1 MEIVS
6 GNMKKRKKKG
16 ILRKN
21 ALKNKTN
28 IDIIA
33 KTSLSNVKCVRKYFL
48 DEVTN
53 YIDIYSVRSGSYPT
67 IRHKPE
73 FQPRNTRFITLNYV
87 QKYFNYGAKDLLNFH
102 KSGGLKSRNVSC
114 TKVN

>member
-1 MEIVS
+1 MKYMTL
-6 GNMKKRKKKG
+6 GNCFRKYEKRKKKG

-48 DEVTN
+48 NEVTN

-67 IRHKPE
+67 IRHKPK
-73 FQPRNTRFITLNYV
+73 FQPRNTRFITLIMYKNISTMVPKIY
-87 QKYFNYGAKDLLNFH
+87 
-102 KSGGLKSRNVSC
+102 
-114 TKVN
+114 

>member
-1 MEIVS
+1 
-6 GNMKKRKKKG
+6 MKKRKKKG

-48 DEVTN
+48 NEVTN

-67 IRHKPE
+67 IRHMPE

-87 QKYFNYGAKDLLNFH
+87 QKYFNYGAKDLLNSR

-114 TKVN
+114 TNVN